1 MGIGTALA
9 FIAIGAILAFATH
22 FHVSGIDVQM
32 IGWILIVVGL
42 AMLIITLAYT
52 RPRRRRAVV
61 QDVDV
66 VDGAAQPGA
75 YMRQVDDPAVM
86 EQPVAGEPVIDQPVV
101 EQPAVQQQP
110 PRPQARRTVRQRR
123 DVR

>member
-22 FHVSGIDVQM
+22 FHVSGVDVQM

-52 RPRRRRAVV
+52 RPRRRRTVV

-66 VDGAAQPGA
+66 VDGAPQPGA
-75 YMRQVDDPAVM
+75 YVRQVEEPAVM

-101 EQPAVQQQP
+101 DEPMVQRQP
-110 PRPQARRTVRQRR
+110 RRTVRQRR

>member
-66 VDGAAQPGA
+66 VDGAPQPGA
-75 YMRQVDDPAVM
+75 YVRQVEEPAVT

-101 EQPAVQQQP
+101 EEPMVQRQP
-110 PRPQARRTVRQRR
+110 PQPQRTVRQRR

>member
-22 FHVSGIDVQM
+22 FHVSGVDVQM

-52 RPRRRRAVV
+52 RPRRRRTVV

-66 VDGAAQPGA
+66 VDGAPQPGA
-75 YMRQVDDPAVM
+75 YVRQVEEPAVT

-101 EQPAVQQQP
+101 DEPMVQRQP
-110 PRPQARRTVRQRR
+110 RRTVRQRR